1 MTEENYFSKVL
12 LLILLSKGN
21 GPYFFN
27 QRTLLFP
34 YFYSMILRTFLLI
47 LCFSLFNTVEAQG
60 FEITFKQRNQIVR
73 PDSLGRV
80 YLKKEPFV
88 IAVELN
94 KLDGVFVN
102 SSFDSVVYQGALKRN
117 LPDFQTIG
125 WKVSVETEFNKDQ
138 ELLIQDQE
146 SYCYWFYDPKEYDWH
161 RFDSV
166 IVRKGSTIIGT
177 KTVRQFYSL
186 DQGKNLTLMEVPKK
200 LYLTFFSI
208 NGSFNKENAILN
220 QVQTYQLIFED

>member
-1 MTEENYFSKVL
+1 
-12 LLILLSKGN
+12 
-21 GPYFFN
+21 
-27 QRTLLFP
+27 
-34 YFYSMILRTFLLI
+34 
-47 LCFSLFNTVEAQG
+47 
-60 FEITFKQRNQIVR
+60 
-73 PDSLGRV
+73 
-80 YLKKEPFV
+80 
-88 IAVELN
+88 
-94 KLDGVFVN
+94 VN
-102 SSFDSVVYQGALKRN
+102 SSHDSIVYQGAIQRN

-166 IVRKGSTIIGT
+166 IVRKGGTIIGT

-186 DQGKNLTLMEVPKK
+186 DQGKNLTLMEIPKK

-208 NGSFNKENAILN
+208 NGSFNKENAVLN

>member
-1 MTEENYFSKVL
+1 
-12 LLILLSKGN
+12 
-21 GPYFFN
+21 
-27 QRTLLFP
+27 
-34 YFYSMILRTFLLI
+34 MILRTSLLI
-47 LCFSLFNTVEAQG
+47 LCFSLFNTVAAQG
-60 FEITFKQRNQIVR
+60 FEITFKQRDQIVR
-73 PDSLGRV
+73 PDSLGKV
-80 YLKKEPFV
+80 YLKKDTFL
-88 IAVELN
+88 IITALD

-102 SSFDSVVYQGALKRN
+102 SSHDSIVYQGALQRN
-117 LPDFQTIG
+117 LPDFHTIG

-166 IVRKGSTIIGT
+166 IVRKGSDIIGT

-186 DQGKNLTLMEVPKK
+186 EQGKNLTLMEVPKK

-208 NGSFNKENAILN
+208 NGSFNKENAVLN

>member
-1 MTEENYFSKVL
+1 LKTISNISTIFLMF
-12 LLILLSKGN
+12 
-21 GPYFFN
+21 
-27 QRTLLFP
+27 QRTTFSP
-34 YFYSMILRTFLLI
+34 YLYSMILRTSLLIFCLFLL
-47 LCFSLFNTVEAQG
+47 NTVLGQS
-60 FEITFKQRNQIVR
+60 FDITFKQQEQIVR
-73 PDSLGRV
+73 PDALGKV
-80 YLKKEPFV
+80 YLKKEAFA
-88 IAVELN
+88 IETTLS

-102 SSFDSVVYQGALKRN
+102 SSDDSIVYKGALQRN

-138 ELLIQDQE
+138 ELLIQDKE
-146 SYCYWFYDPKEYDWH
+146 SYCYWFYDPKDYDWH

-166 IVRKGSTIIGT
+166 IVRKGGSIIGT

-186 DQGKNLTLMEVPKK
+186 EQDKNLTLMEVPKK

-208 NGSFNKENAILN
+208 NGSFNEENAVLN

>member
-1 MTEENYFSKVL
+1 
-12 LLILLSKGN
+12 
-21 GPYFFN
+21 
-27 QRTLLFP
+27 
-34 YFYSMILRTFLLI
+34 MILRTSAFI
-47 LCFSLFNTVEAQG
+47 LCFSLLNTILAQS
-60 FEITFKQRNQIVR
+60 FDITIKQREQIVR
-73 PDSLGRV
+73 PDALGKV
-80 YLKKEPFV
+80 NLMKEAFA
-88 IAVELN
+88 IETTLN

-102 SSFDSVVYQGALKRN
+102 CSDDSIVYQGALQRN
-117 LPDFQTIG
+117 LPDFQTVG

-177 KTVRQFYSL
+177 KSVRQFYSL
-186 DQGKNLTLMEVPKK
+186 EQGKNLTLMEAPKK

-208 NGSFNKENAILN
+208 NGSFNKENAVLN
-220 QVQTYQLIFED
+220 QVQMYQLIFED

>member
-1 MTEENYFSKVL
+1 
-12 LLILLSKGN
+12 
-21 GPYFFN
+21 
-27 QRTLLFP
+27 
-34 YFYSMILRTFLLI
+34 MILRTSLLI
-47 LCFSLFNTVEAQG
+47 FYIIFTFEVYAQTFAIEFTQGGQAIKVENGAVHL
-60 FEITFKQRNQIVR
+60 R
-73 PDSLGRV
+73 
-80 YLKKEPFV
+80 KEPFV
-88 IAVELN
+88 IHTTLN

-102 SSFDSVVYQGALKRN
+102 SSYDSIVYHGALQRN

-177 KTVRQFYSL
+177 KTIRQFYSL
-186 DQGKNLTLMEVPKK
+186 DQGKNLTLIEVPKK

-208 NGSFNKENAILN
+208 NGSFNKENAVLN
-220 QVQTYQLIFED
+220 QVQTYQLIFKD

>member
-1 MTEENYFSKVL
+1 
-12 LLILLSKGN
+12 
-21 GPYFFN
+21 
-27 QRTLLFP
+27 
-34 YFYSMILRTFLLI
+34 MILRTSLLIFCLFLL
-47 LCFSLFNTVEAQG
+47 NTVLGQS
-60 FEITFKQRNQIVR
+60 FDITFKQQEQIVR
-73 PDSLGRV
+73 PDALGKV
-80 YLKKEPFV
+80 YLKKEAFA
-88 IAVELN
+88 IETTLN

-102 SSFDSVVYQGALKRN
+102 SSDDSIVYQGALQRN

-186 DQGKNLTLMEVPKK
+186 EQGKNLTLIEVPIK

-208 NGSFNKENAILN
+208 NGSFNKENAVLN

>member
-1 MTEENYFSKVL
+1 MF
-12 LLILLSKGN
+12 
-21 GPYFFN
+21 
-27 QRTLLFP
+27 QRTTFSP
-34 YFYSMILRTFLLI
+34 YLYSMILRTSLLIFCLFLL
-47 LCFSLFNTVEAQG
+47 NTVLGQS
-60 FEITFKQRNQIVR
+60 FDITFKQQEQIVR
-73 PDSLGRV
+73 PDALGKV
-80 YLKKEPFV
+80 YLKKEAFA
-88 IAVELN
+88 IETTLN

-102 SSFDSVVYQGALKRN
+102 SSDDSIVYQGALQRN

-186 DQGKNLTLMEVPKK
+186 EQGKNLTLIEVPKK

-208 NGSFNKENAILN
+208 NGSFNKENAVLN

>member
-1 MTEENYFSKVL
+1 M
-12 LLILLSKGN
+12 
-21 GPYFFN
+21 
-27 QRTLLFP
+27 
-34 YFYSMILRTFLLI
+34 
-47 LCFSLFNTVEAQG
+47 
-60 FEITFKQRNQIVR
+60 
-73 PDSLGRV
+73 
-80 YLKKEPFV
+80 
-88 IAVELN
+88 
-94 KLDGVFVN
+94 N
-102 SSFDSVVYQGALKRN
+102 SSYDSIVYQGALQRN

-166 IVRKGSTIIGT
+166 IVRKGSAIIGT

-186 DQGKNLTLMEVPKK
+186 EQGKNLTLMDVPKK

-208 NGSFNKENAILN
+208 NGSFNKENAVLN
-220 QVQTYQLIFED
+220 QVQTYQLIFVD